1 MKTSQTP
8 GTKTAVVNMAFKGL
22 GQVMVLKIEA
32 ETAYAVRATPNF
44 IDALAPERVKGTFE
58 LQSADGTPFTVK
70 TVDGKPAMT
79 ADGSPMK
86 PATKHTV
93 RYDFSSP
100 SALCSKFLAV
110 PPFLIIETDHP
121 KCPVLDLRVRHA
133 STRITPAFGFA
144 EFRANTSAM
153 SPKSSMEFEVELKHM
168 RGARIASV
176 QSQSPSFQTQMVSQ
190 TPDGESVLVK
200 VRVTDLGAPA
210 GPFLFPCRFSG
221 NGKTSDF
228 WIFGTVR

>member
-1 MKTSQTP
+1 
-8 GTKTAVVNMAFKGL
+8 MAFKGL

-110 PPFLIIETDHP
+110 PPFLIVETDHP

-200 VRVTDLGAPA
+200 VRLTDLGAPA